1 MNVELINI
9 DEAKNVWKTWS
20 EVASVCYDSKV
31 KNPEIIGKHC
41 FLSGHFSGSRGV
53 YFIFKITDCPRFVID
68 QLVRHETGVFK
79 NVQSFRYV
87 NTIDIMNCNELQE
100 IITKKDSFYY
110 TTSLTLSSIF

>member
-41 FLSGHFSGSRGV
+41 FFS
-53 YFIFKITDCPRFVID
+53 
-68 QLVRHETGVFK
+68 
-79 NVQSFRYV
+79 
-87 NTIDIMNCNELQE
+87 
-100 IITKKDSFYY
+100 
-110 TTSLTLSSIF
+110 